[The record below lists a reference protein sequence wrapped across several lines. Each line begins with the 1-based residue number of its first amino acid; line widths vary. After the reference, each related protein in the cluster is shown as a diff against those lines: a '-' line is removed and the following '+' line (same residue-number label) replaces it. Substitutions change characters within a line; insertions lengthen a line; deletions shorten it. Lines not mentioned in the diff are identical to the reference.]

1 MKLLKILD
9 IIVNEDF
16 FRLILHLQ
24 TNQQKQQVSNIV
36 ACQVDGLIDAT
47 TNESAHR
54 GLRSIGLY
62 TDPHLVVAM
71 KHL

>member
-1 MKLLKILD
+1 M
-9 IIVNEDF
+9 
-16 FRLILHLQ
+16 ILHLQ
-24 TNQQKQQVSNIV
+24 TNQQKQVSNIV
-36 ACQVDGLIDAT
+36 ACQVDGLFDAT
-47 TNESAHR
+47 KKESAHR